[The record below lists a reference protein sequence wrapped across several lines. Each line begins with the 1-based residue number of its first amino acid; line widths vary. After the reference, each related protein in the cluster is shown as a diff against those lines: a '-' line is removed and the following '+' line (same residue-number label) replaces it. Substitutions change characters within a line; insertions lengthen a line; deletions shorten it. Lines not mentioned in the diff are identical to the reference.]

1 MTTSGDNGRARL
13 PLEGIRILDFTV
25 VWAGPYSTMH
35 LADWGA
41 EVIRIESLQHF
52 AATTRGM
59 MARPPAEMVLAQ
71 LSLGYP
77 DNEAGERPWNRYAV
91 FNHHGRNKKAMTMDM
106 TRPEGQEVFE
116 RLLRISDGVIENN
129 VPVSMERLGVTWERV
144 SSVNPN
150 AVMVRMPAF
159 GLTGPYRNYRTWGNH
174 MEAVAGHPLIRA
186 YPDLTPEYAPT
197 GVPSDAAAGVGA
209 AFAFLLGLRQRRK
222 TGKGVLIES
231 ATAENF
237 TPFLGDFIMDYTMN
251 GRVWSQMGND
261 HWEFAPH
268 NVYRCQG
275 EDAWVTISVEDEEQ
289 WRALC
294 GVMRMEDLADAEPF
308 ATMESRH
315 TNRRELDAMIG
326 GWTET
331 RQARWVMTRLQQAGV
346 PSGMVMNERDA
357 LEDRHL
363 HARDFWHE
371 LTHPESGTHR
381 YVNTLWQANR
391 TPNAAPRRHAPRLGE
406 DNEYVYRE
414 LLGFTDAEYRR
425 FEEEGHIGMD
435 YDPSVP

>member
-1 MTTSGDNGRARL
+1 MTNGSGDQGRL

-52 AATTRGM
+52 ASTTRGM
-59 MARPPAEMVLAQ
+59 MARPPREMVLAQ
-71 LSLGYP
+71 AALGYP
-77 DNEAGERPWNRYAV
+77 DMEAGERPWNRYAV
-91 FNHHGRNKKAMTMDM
+91 FNHHGRNKKAMTVDM

-116 RLLRISDGVIENN
+116 KLLRISDGVVENN

-144 SSVNPN
+144 SAVNPN
-150 AVMVRMPAF
+150 AIMVRMPAF
-159 GLTGPYRNYRTWGNH
+159 GLTGPYRHYRTWGNH

-186 YPDLTPEYAPT
+186 YPDLTPEYAAQ

-209 AFAFLLGLRQRRK
+209 AFAFMLGLRQRK
-222 TGKGVLIES
+222 KVGHGVLIED

-237 TPFLGDFIMDYTMN
+237 TPLLGDFIMDYTMN
-251 GRVWSQMGND
+251 GRVWTQMGND
-261 HWEFAPH
+261 HWYLAPH

-275 EDAWVTISVEDEEQ
+275 EDAWVTIAVENEDQ
-289 WRALC
+289 WQALC
-294 GVMRMEDLADAEPF
+294 DVMRMNGLAEAEPF
-308 ATMESRH
+308 ATMEARYE
-315 TNRRELDAMIG
+315 NRRELDTLITE
-326 GWTET
+326 WTST
-331 RQARWVMTRLQQAGV
+331 HQAYWVMDRLQQVGV
-346 PSGMVMNERDA
+346 SSGVVMNEKDA

-363 HARDFWHE
+363 HERDFWHP
-371 LTHPESGTHR
+371 LTHPESGTYKH
-381 YVNTLWQANR
+381 VNTLWKASN

-414 LLGFTDAEYRR
+414 LLGFTDAEYQR

>member
-1 MTTSGDNGRARL
+1 M
-13 PLEGIRILDFTV
+13 
-25 VWAGPYSTMH
+25 
-35 LADWGA
+35 
-41 EVIRIESLQHF
+41 
-52 AATTRGM
+52 
-59 MARPPAEMVLAQ
+59 
-71 LSLGYP
+71 
-77 DNEAGERPWNRYAV
+77 
-91 FNHHGRNKKAMTMDM
+91 
-106 TRPEGQEVFE
+106 
-116 RLLRISDGVIENN
+116 
-129 VPVSMERLGVTWERV
+129 
-144 SSVNPN
+144 
-150 AVMVRMPAF
+150 
-159 GLTGPYRNYRTWGNH
+159 
-174 MEAVAGHPLIRA
+174 
-186 YPDLTPEYAPT
+186 
-197 GVPSDAAAGVGA
+197 
-209 AFAFLLGLRQRRK
+209 
-222 TGKGVLIES
+222 
-231 ATAENF
+231 
-237 TPFLGDFIMDYTMN
+237 
-251 GRVWSQMGND
+251 
-261 HWEFAPH
+261 
-268 NVYRCQG
+268 
-275 EDAWVTISVEDEEQ
+275 TISVEDEEQ